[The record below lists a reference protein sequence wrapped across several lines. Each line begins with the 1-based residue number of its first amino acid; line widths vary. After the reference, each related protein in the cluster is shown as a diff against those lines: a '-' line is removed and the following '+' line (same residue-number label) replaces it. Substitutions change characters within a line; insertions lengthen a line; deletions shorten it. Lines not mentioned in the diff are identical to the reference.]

1 MSLVENSG
9 NSIFN
14 LFNLAK
20 NTLSFTITF
29 PQSSSAEIGQL
40 IQRIE
45 NDYEEVFGR
54 SATYLK
60 INGFATVFARLNEYV
75 VQSQLRSFIIAF
87 LLIGVFFI
95 LYLRSIKRAILVLI
109 PNLIPVFAVSTLMVW
124 LDISLGVTTAM
135 IAPIVLG
142 ISMDDT
148 LHILYNFRSNRKLNK
163 GVSQALEYSIKVSSP
178 SLIISSVTLAIGFLI
193 ISFSDI
199 PAVSDFGILCVVA
212 VLSALFVDLLI
223 VPALIRRFWL

>member
-1 MSLVENSG
+1 
-9 NSIFN
+9 
-14 LFNLAK
+14 
-20 NTLSFTITF
+20 
-29 PQSSSAEIGQL
+29 
-40 IQRIE
+40 
-45 NDYEEVFGR
+45 
-54 SATYLK
+54 
-60 INGFATVFARLNEYV
+60 
-75 VQSQLRSFIIAF
+75 
-87 LLIGVFFI
+87 
-95 LYLRSIKRAILVLI
+95 
-109 PNLIPVFAVSTLMVW
+109 
-124 LDISLGVTTAM
+124 
-135 IAPIVLG
+135 
-142 ISMDDT
+142 MDDT